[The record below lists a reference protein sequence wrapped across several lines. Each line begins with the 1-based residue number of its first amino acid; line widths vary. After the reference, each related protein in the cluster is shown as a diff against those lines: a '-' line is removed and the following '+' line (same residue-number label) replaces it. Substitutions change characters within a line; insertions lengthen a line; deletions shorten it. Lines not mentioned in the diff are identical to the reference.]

1 MAPTAA
7 AITVLPLSLFLFPCL
22 LVAIPH
28 KFVLEVLPECGPNVK
43 SVAKVKIVTDL
54 HVTGFAR
61 CKDGKNYNFQTMN
74 NVNHELNVSYTG
86 TGCVFFKM
94 GTPNVFTIPIF
105 IQWGSPES
113 PLQTSEEQYQITCTF
128 DKNGESKSEFK
139 IITEALIAPR
149 EIQTNLGPLAKSGY
163 TLEMTDVLGNELPS
177 TVDIGRMVKLTAKSD
192 GREGES
198 GLRALSCDVVGVK
211 TTKRYAILKAGCGD
225 GIIFDQ
231 KAGFTTKGLTS
242 VSPYFAS
249 FNLFKD
255 EELFFDCNFTLCK
268 KACDGSSCATARRKR
283 SMDNHLSGERVEDI
297 ASNAVN
303 VQMDDSVVKITEIPG
318 PAERP
323 SPTGDL
329 YWRVLATMHW
339 EYAMLSLSLTIT
351 FLVVILVVRSV
362 STRPIAKEPDI
373 KPT

>member
-7 AITVLPLSLFLFPCL
+7 AITVLPLFLFPCL

-28 KFVLEVLPECGPNVK
+28 KFILKVHPECGPNVK

-54 HVTGFAR
+54 HLTGFAR
-61 CKDGKNYNFQTMN
+61 CKDGKNYYFQTFN
-74 NVNHELNVSYTG
+74 YVNHELNVSYTG

-94 GTPNVFTIPIF
+94 GTSSVFTVPIF
-105 IQWGSPES
+105 IQWGSPDS

-139 IITEALIAPR
+139 IITEALLAPR

-177 TVDIGRMVKLTAKSD
+177 TVDIGRMVKITAKSD
-192 GREGES
+192 GRDGES

-242 VSPYFAS
+242 VSPFFAS

-283 SMDNHLSGERVEDI
+283 SMDNDLSGERVENI

-303 VQMDDSVVKITEIPG
+303 VEMDDSVVKLTEIPG